1 MMKKGIV
8 GKLTGGLVT
17 IALTTMFALP
27 TFAAGYS
34 PVNGSAGDTSFSG
47 RVYINWNGAGA
58 YLQTTADA
66 DLSVSGK
73 AKDEYG
79 NYKAFGASASQ
90 TTYVGSH
97 IDGVYTYAN
106 ATFTVISNDDGYNKV
121 YANYL
126 D

>member
-1 MMKKGIV
+1 MYVAMV
-8 GKLTGGLVT
+8 LTV
-17 IALTTMFALP
+17 MFALP

-34 PVNGSAGDTSFSG
+34 PVSGSAGDTSFSG
-47 RVYINWNGAGA
+47 RVYINWNGVGA
-58 YLQTTADA
+58 YLETSADA

-97 IDGVYTYAN
+97 RDGVYTYAN
-106 ATFTVISNDDGYNKV
+106 ATFTVDSNDGGYNRV

>member
-1 MMKKGIV
+1 MYVAMV
-8 GKLTGGLVT
+8 LTV
-17 IALTTMFALP
+17 MFALP

-34 PVNGSAGDTSFSG
+34 PVSGS
-47 RVYINWNGAGA
+47 
-58 YLQTTADA
+58 

-97 IDGVYTYAN
+97 RDGVYTYAN
-106 ATFTVISNDDGYNKV
+106 ATFTVDSNDGGYNRV

>member
-1 MMKKGIV
+1 M
-8 GKLTGGLVT
+8 
-17 IALTTMFALP
+17 
-27 TFAAGYS
+27 
-34 PVNGSAGDTSFSG
+34 DTSFSG

-58 YLQTTADA
+58 YLETSADA

-97 IDGVYTYAN
+97 RDGVYTYAN
-106 ATFTVISNDDGYNKV
+106 ATFTVDSNDGGYNRV